1 MKQEFSASTHTI
13 ASVTPPIQADG
24 REIELKFF
32 TSEAGFKASQ
42 QWKALD
48 TLTTPSRAQRL
59 RSIYFDTPAADLERN
74 KVTLRIRTQR
84 RAFVMTL
91 KWRGNFSGG
100 LFERGEIE
108 IPIPS
113 AEPDTSLFGV
123 EIAAMLARIIQD
135 QPLVAVFETDIRR
148 SLRRISSG
156 TSDIE
161 IAFDSGHI
169 IAGEKR
175 LAVREIE
182 MELKSGDPAEL
193 YRQGIALAETYPV
206 QLGTMAKSFRGA
218 HLASGSPPSPLRT
231 GSPLSGEPSVDAAIA
246 AIINGCIAQ
255 FTGNWPVFDSG
266 DAVTAIHQMRV
277 ALRRLRSL
285 LGLFQRSFPCAEFA
299 GFRMAAKDIAA
310 TLGDARNW
318 DVFLQ
323 LLRNGPVAAFP
334 EIPGLAEILAQSQ
347 QHREANYAIV
357 RQLLAA
363 PKTTCF
369 ILSLQAFVARHG
381 WRNTLAPEALSRL
394 TEPAMTFAAANLN
407 RMQGKLA
414 KRGKNLAAFEPHK
427 RHLIRIALKKFRYA
441 AEVFAGLFPAAEL
454 RDHIRTTA
462 KAQDQLGIFNDQIT
476 AHDMVAKLD
485 TSSPEVNFAAGVITG
500 WCGRG
505 AQQDDDTLAAAW
517 KKFRKLKPLSE

>member
-1 MKQEFSASTHTI
+1 MKHEFPASTYAT
-13 ASVTPPIQADG
+13 ASAAPPIPSDS

-42 QWKALD
+42 HWNALD
-48 TLTTPSRAQRL
+48 SVTTPSRAQRL
-59 RSIYFDTPAADLERN
+59 RSIYFDTPAADLERH
-74 KVTLRIRTQR
+74 KVTLRIRNQR

-91 KWRGNFSGG
+91 KWQGNFSGG

-108 IPIPS
+108 VPTPL
-113 AEPDTSLFGV
+113 AEPDTALFGA

-135 QPLVAVFETDIRR
+135 QPLIAVFETDIRR
-148 SLRRISSG
+148 TLRRISSG
-156 TSDIE
+156 TSEIE

-169 IAGEKR
+169 IAGENR
-175 LAVREIE
+175 VAVREIE
-182 MELKSGDPAEL
+182 MEMKSGDPAEL
-193 YRQGIALAETYPV
+193 YRQGIALAEAYPIR
-206 QLGTMAKSFRGA
+206 LGTMGKSVRGA
-218 HLASGSPPSPLRT
+218 LLASGHPPSPVRA
-231 GSPLSGEPSVDAAIA
+231 GSPLVGEPSVDAAIA

-266 DAVTAIHQMRV
+266 DAVAAIHQMRV

-285 LGLFQRSFPCAEFA
+285 LGLFHRSFPCAEFA
-299 GFRMAAKDIAA
+299 QFRIAAKDLAA

-318 DVFLQ
+318 DVFLE
-323 LLRNGPVAAFP
+323 LLRAGPVKAFP
-334 EIPGLAEILAQSQ
+334 ENPGLADILAQSEQ
-347 QHREANYAIV
+347 RRQAAYETV

-381 WRNTLAPEALSRL
+381 WRNTQAPEALSRL
-394 TEPAMTFAAANLN
+394 TEPAKSFAAANLN
-407 RMQGKLA
+407 RMQARLA
-414 KRGKNLAAFEPHK
+414 RRGKNLAAFEPQK
-427 RHLIRIALKKFRYA
+427 RHQIRVALKKFRYA
-441 AEVFAGLFPAAEL
+441 ADVFAGLFLSAEL
-454 RDHIRTTA
+454 RDRIRITA
-462 KAQDQLGIFNDQIT
+462 KLQDQLGIFNDLIT

-485 TSSPEVNFAAGVITG
+485 TSAPGINFAAGVITG

-505 AQQDDDTLAAAW
+505 ALQDDEALAAAW